1 MTSTASPRTTSS
13 ASRRV
18 GYAVSVA
25 INGVLLYLVNVWPGW
40 QIIPFLTE
48 DFRDVLGLVNAS
60 LIAGMVVNLFNL
72 LLDWR
77 SVRELG
83 ELVTLAIGLA
93 GLVLFWQVFPFDFP
107 DGFDWSLLVRIVI
120 VLAMVG
126 TVIGIIVQVVT
137 LIRSLA
143 GSGDADK

>member
-1 MTSTASPRTTSS
+1 MTTTASPRTTSS

-18 GYAVSVA
+18 GYAVAVA

-77 SVRELG
+77 WVRAVG
-83 ELVTLAIGLA
+83 DLVTLGIGLA

-107 DGFDWSLLVRIVI
+107 GGFDWSLLVRIVI

>member
-1 MTSTASPRTTSS
+1 MTSTASTLKTSS
-13 ASRRV
+13 SSRRV
-18 GYAVSVA
+18 GYAFAVA

-77 SVRELG
+77 WVRALG
-83 ELVTLAIGLA
+83 DLVTLAIGLA

-107 DGFDWSLLVRIVI
+107 GGFDWSLLVRIVI

-143 GSGDADK
+143 GYGDADK

>member
-1 MTSTASPRTTSS
+1 MTSTASTRKTGS

-18 GYAVSVA
+18 GYAFAIA

-40 QIIPFLTE
+40 QIIPFLTA
-48 DFRDVLGLVNAS
+48 DFREVLGLVNAS
-60 LIAGMVVNLFNL
+60 LIAGMVVNFFNL

-77 SVRELG
+77 WVRAVG
-83 ELVTLAIGLA
+83 DLVTLGIGLA

-107 DGFDWSLLVRIVI
+107 GAFDWSLLVRIVI

-126 TVIGIIVQVVT
+126 TVIGMIVQVVT

-143 GSGDADK
+143 GSREADQ

>member
-1 MTSTASPRTTSS
+1 MTSTASTLKASS
-13 ASRRV
+13 SSRRV
-18 GYAVSVA
+18 GYAFAIA

-40 QIIPFLTE
+40 QIIPFLTA
-48 DFRDVLGLVNAS
+48 DFLDVLGLVNAS
-60 LIAGMVVNLFNL
+60 LFAGMVVNLFNL

-77 SVRELG
+77 WVRALG
-83 ELVTLAIGLA
+83 DLVTLAIGLA

-107 DGFDWSLLVRIVI
+107 GGFDWSLLVRIVI

-143 GSGDADK
+143 GYGDADK

>member
-18 GYAVSVA
+18 GYAVAVA

-77 SVRELG
+77 WVRALG
-83 ELVTLAIGLA
+83 DLVTLAIGLA
-93 GLVLFWQVFPFDFP
+93 GLVLFWRVFPFDFP

-126 TVIGIIVQVVT
+126 TVIGLIVQVVT

>member
-1 MTSTASPRTTSS
+1 MTSTASTRKTSS

-18 GYAVSVA
+18 GYAFAIA

-40 QIIPFLTE
+40 QVIPFLTA
-48 DFRDVLGLVNAS
+48 DFRQVLGLVNAS

-77 SVRELG
+77 WVRALG
-83 ELVTLAIGLA
+83 DLVTLGIGLA

-107 DGFDWSLLVRIVI
+107 GGFDWSLLVRIVI

-126 TVIGIIVQVVT
+126 TVIGMIVQVVT

-143 GSGDADK
+143 GYRDADQ

>member
-1 MTSTASPRTTSS
+1 MTSTASTRKTSS

-18 GYAVSVA
+18 GYAFAIA

-40 QIIPFLTE
+40 QIIPFLTA
-48 DFRDVLGLVNAS
+48 DFREVLGLVNAS
-60 LIAGMVVNLFNL
+60 LIAGMLVNFFNL

-77 SVRELG
+77 WVRAVG
-83 ELVTLAIGLA
+83 DLVTLGIGLA

-107 DGFDWSLLVRIVI
+107 GGFDWSLLVRIVI

-126 TVIGIIVQVVT
+126 TVIGMIVQVVT

-143 GSGDADK
+143 GSREADQ